1 MISWKP
7 LKISWPGKPKVK
19 PLDNTHS
26 FDYHIIGKSNEDVTT
41 KNSPPRGFP
50 SSPISRSFGEWE
62 PLAQTWM
69 DTQGR
74 IASNK
79 VGMRLP
85 EIGEKNLSNSS
96 WSECGKQLKTL
107 AGAFSRP
114 LGVVGTANK
123 TPRRGA
129 DACMVLQHLAGYPG
143 GNMAPENGT
152 HTLCPLVAIMQKRG

>member
-1 MISWKP
+1 M
-7 LKISWPGKPKVK
+7 K

-26 FDYHIIGKSNEDVTT
+26 FDYHIIGKSNEDESN
-41 KNSPPRGFP
+41 KNSPPRGR
-50 SSPISRSFGEWE
+50 SSGLVSRSKFGEWE
-62 PLAQTWM
+62 PLRQARTNALGW
-69 DTQGR
+69 